1 MCSSEKSTDV
11 IDIDNPEFQ
20 QIWKLISYT
29 RQSVFMTGKAGTGKS
44 TFLRYITSHTKKKYI
59 VLAPTGIAA
68 VNVGGSTLHSFF
80 RIPLKPILPDDP
92 DFSVRRI
99 RERMKYPSSLIKTIR
114 NLELIVIDEISMVR
128 ADIID
133 FIDKLLRVYSGN
145 MREPFGGKQLL
156 LVGDIFQLEPVVTT
170 DARDLLR
177 RYYPNLYFFSAMA
190 FDRIGI
196 VSVEL
201 RKIYRQ
207 SDDSFISLLDRI
219 RVGAP
224 SLTDLRILNS
234 RVSPS
239 SEIAEDDKNFVMTL
253 ATQRD
258 MVDAINSRRLER
270 IPSPEVVYE
279 GMVEGIFPESSMPT
293 PRLLSVKAGAQ
304 IVFIRN
310 DREHRW
316 VNGTLG
322 KVIEAKPDLIR
333 VGLEDGSVHVVEPE
347 RWSNIR
353 YDYNED
359 THRIDEIELGAYTQ
373 YPVRLA
379 WALTIHKSQGL
390 TFSNVVIDLGRGA
403 FSSGQTYVALSRCR
417 SIEGLTLRTTLNA
430 RDIFV
435 NPAISEFSRNFN
447 NPALLDRAI
456 KIAQADDFY
465 HRASQLW
472 DSGCVS
478 DAVDLFCKA
487 VSARNELSSPAIVR
501 LLQRK
506 MNKVNNMACEIDC
519 LKTEIESRQKL
530 LDSIADEFVS
540 LGYACLEDGTDYAP
554 ALANFDKALKL
565 NSVHHDALRGR
576 ATTLMEMGESDAA
589 IDAFIALEQ
598 NCDSGFLTQF
608 TLGELYLA
616 TGQLYEA
623 LDRFLRAEK
632 NDSRNPRVHDRL
644 ADIYQ
649 QIGDEDV
656 AGQHRALAAKLRKRR
671 NK

>member
-1 MCSSEKSTDV
+1 MSQSEKQTEV
-11 IDIDNPEFQ
+11 IDLDNPEFQ

-44 TFLRYITSHTKKKYI
+44 TFLRYITSHTKKKHI
-59 VLAPTGIAA
+59 ILAPTGIAA

-92 DFSVRRI
+92 DFAIKRI
-99 RERMKYPSSLIKTIR
+99 RERMKYPSSLIKAIR

-156 LVGDIFQLEPVVTT
+156 LVGDVFQLEPVVTI

-190 FDRIGI
+190 FERIGI

-224 SLTDLRILNS
+224 SLTDLRVLNS

-239 SEIAEDDKNFVMTL
+239 SEAADDDRNFVMTL

-270 IPSPEVVYE
+270 IPSPEIVYE
-279 GMVEGIFPESSMPT
+279 GLVEGNFPESSMPT

-322 KVIEAKPDLIR
+322 KVIEATPELIR
-333 VGLEDGSVHVVEPE
+333 IELEDGAVHVVEPE
-347 RWSNIR
+347 RWANIR
-353 YDYNED
+353 YDYNDE
-359 THRIDEIELGAYTQ
+359 THRIDEIELGSYTQ

-435 NPAISEFSRNFN
+435 NPAITEFSRNFN

-465 HRASQLW
+465 HRASKLW
-472 DSGCVS
+472 DNGSVS
-478 DAVDLFCKA
+478 EAVNLFCKA

-501 LLQRK
+501 LLKHK
-506 MNKVNNMACEIDC
+506 MNKVNEMADEISR
-519 LKTEIESRQKL
+519 LKSEVESRQKL
-530 LDSIADEFVS
+530 LDSIADEFVTM
-540 LGYACLEDGTDYAP
+540 GYACLEDGNDYAP
-554 ALANFDKALKL
+554 ALANFDKALRL
-565 NSVHHDALRGR
+565 SPAHADALRGR
-576 ATTLMEMGESDAA
+576 ATTLMDMGESDAA
-589 IDAFIALEQ
+589 IDAFIALEH
-598 NCDSGFLTQF
+598 NCDAGFLTQF

-632 NDSRNPRVHDRL
+632 ADGKNPRVHDRL

-656 AGQHRALAAKLRKRR
+656 ADRHRALAEKLRKRR
-671 NK
+671 KK